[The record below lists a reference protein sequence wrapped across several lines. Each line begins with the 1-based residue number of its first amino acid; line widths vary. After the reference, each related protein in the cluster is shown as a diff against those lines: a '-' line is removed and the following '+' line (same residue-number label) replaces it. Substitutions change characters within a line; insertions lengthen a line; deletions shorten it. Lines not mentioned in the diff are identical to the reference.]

1 MYYGNVAAAV
11 VVVAAVAAPT
21 FEVADVVC
29 VICICHRKKVD
40 WVGGS
45 GRVRGERS
53 IGGRNINSER
63 EEGSKRRIA
72 RETEVKREGASEN
85 TGYH

>member
-11 VVVAAVAAPT
+11 VVVAAPT

-40 WVGGS
+40 WVGG
-45 GRVRGERS
+45 VVE
-53 IGGRNINSER
+53 
-63 EEGSKRRIA
+63 
-72 RETEVKREGASEN
+72 
-85 TGYH
+85 